1 VTLTERVLN
10 AGLRAAFRIACRID
24 TSELRR
30 VPAHGP
36 GFILTNHTSNVEGPA
51 IYVFIQPRPATALA
65 KRELWSNPI
74 TRFVMETWRTIPIE
88 RGRVDKKALAAAFRA
103 LDHGQFL
110 GVAPEGTRS
119 RNGVLGEGHPG
130 IAILA
135 ASRRVPIYPVGHT
148 GFNEMMRNLLHLRRT
163 RIKFRVG
170 RPFEIVLPKPVQER
184 RPTPSQLRAVTTEIM
199 YQLATLLP
207 EDRRGR
213 YRDLSGATTE
223 FLSFTDDSSAGHTQG
238 TR

>member
-1 VTLTERVLN
+1 MTLTERILN
-10 AGLRAAFRIACRID
+10 AGLRAAFRVACRID

-30 VPAHGP
+30 LPARGP
-36 GFILTNHTSNVEGPA
+36 GIILTNHTSNVEGPA

-88 RGRVDKKALAAAFRA
+88 RGRVDKKAIRAAFAA
-103 LDHGQFL
+103 LDRGQFL

-119 RNGVLGEGHPG
+119 RSGVLGEGHPG

-135 ASRRVPIYPVGHT
+135 TSRRVPIYPVGHT
-148 GFNEMMRNLLHLRRT
+148 GFNEMMRNLVHLRRT

-170 RPFEIVLPKPVQER
+170 RPFEIVLPNPTAQS
-184 RPTPSQLRAVTTEIM
+184 RPTPSQLRAATNEIM
-199 YQLATLLP
+199 YQLASLLP
-207 EDRRGR
+207 ENRRGR
-213 YRDLSGATTE
+213 YRDLSAATTD
-223 FLSFTDDSSAGHTQG
+223 FLAFTDGQST
-238 TR
+238 TRAV